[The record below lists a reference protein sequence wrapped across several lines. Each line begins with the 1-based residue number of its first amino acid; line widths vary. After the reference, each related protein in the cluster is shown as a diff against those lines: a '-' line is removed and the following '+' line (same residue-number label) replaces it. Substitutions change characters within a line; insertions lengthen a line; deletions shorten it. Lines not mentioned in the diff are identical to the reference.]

1 MSKNNVMVM
10 GDPLCPQPQSQSET
24 AISIE
29 QTRAMQQVQ
38 AAVIMAK
45 KFPRDENAAF
55 ARIMQSC
62 KRVSLAKIANYSY
75 PRGDSQV
82 SGPSIHLAKAIA
94 KAWCNMDFGI
104 VELSQQN
111 GSSEVLAYCWDLE
124 TNVQEKKQFAVK
136 HVRYSKSGG
145 IQKLTD
151 PRDIYEVAANN
162 GARRLRACILG
173 IVPNDVVE
181 AAVKE
186 CRKTLA
192 GDNSEPISD
201 KIRRCVAQFS
211 ELSVSQEMI
220 EKRLGHKMEATTRE
234 ELVDLGEIFNS
245 LKDKIGKVED
255 YFEKPKNETPPADEK
270 DAEAVN
276 EAQKKLFQSKR

>member
-1 MSKNNVMVM
+1 MSKNEISLENN
-10 GDPLCPQPQSQSET
+10 QKSET

-38 AAVIMAK
+38 AAVILAK

-75 PRGDSQV
+75 PRGDTQV

-94 KAWCNMDFGI
+94 KAWGNIDSGI
-104 VELSQQN
+104 IELSQQN
-111 GSSEVLAYCWDLE
+111 GSSEILTYCWDLE

-136 HVRYSKSGG
+136 HVRYSKTNG
-145 IQKLTD
+145 IVKLTD

-173 IVPNDVVE
+173 IIPNDIVE

-192 GDNSEPISD
+192 GDNSEPITD

-220 EKRLGHKMEATTRE
+220 EKRLDHKIEATTRE
-234 ELVDLGEIFNS
+234 ELIDLGEIFNA

-255 YFEKPKNETPPADEK
+255 YFDKPKNEGSAATEE
-270 DAEAVN
+270 DAQAVN
-276 EAQKKLFQSKR
+276 QAQNKLFADKK